1 MHVNFTLM
9 STSMSGGARAI
20 FEIANGLVRR
30 GHKVTITSLDGDHS
44 WFPIEAEIIYVDKPK
59 FIKLL
64 NPVKRI
70 KSEGSLTYRDIGPVL
85 EKYMGFEPEL
95 LKPLAETIPDCDINV
110 ATWFLTSFAV
120 FRSGKGNQF
129 YFFQDFDE
137 IVKPLGYYYT
147 KMFEESLY
155 LPLKVITGSNWLKN
169 WIEDNYEKKAIVSG
183 YGIEH
188 QVFYPRNNVL
198 AHIPQPKIMGIF
210 RGLDYKGNNDLIQA
224 LNIASE
230 HVNNLHLIAVCS
242 RPVFEKL
249 KAENDIKFDYTFFEN
264 PDDETLAELYSS
276 ADIFG
281 FSSHIEGYGLPP
293 LEAMACGTP
302 VVTTDCLGV
311 RDFVINNE
319 NALMTPPKDP
329 LAFSEAILKLLS
341 DKDLYEKI
349 KLNGLVT
356 AEKSTWDG
364 AVDIFESAF
373 LDSLKFDTSN
383 L

>member
-95 LKPLAETIPDCDINV
+95 LKPLAEAIPDCDINV